1 MKLSLTSAVKLRQ
14 AEAAMNSRG
23 HKKKRKK
30 LPTMTDMDL
39 ACSEQKVDPRAGSEV
54 CVASLQGLCSH
65 HIYIVMN
72 FMIIL

>member
-1 MKLSLTSAVKLRQ
+1 
-14 AEAAMNSRG
+14 
-23 HKKKRKK
+23 
-30 LPTMTDMDL
+30 MTDMDL

-54 CVASLQGLCSH
+54 CVASLQGLCSR